1 MAEMSGRVLT
11 MIARVAV
18 LVLAGGLAG
27 CVVETVDEPD
37 GEVELGLVEG
47 GDEAEAD
54 VEADEDQGAP
64 HEGGELGLE
73 LPSAYSTPTK
83 GEDVTG
89 EPFPDPWDI
98 GDPDPSTN
106 PDPDSDDHK
115 TLF

>member
-1 MAEMSGRVLT
+1 MSGRGLT

-27 CVVETVDEPD
+27 CVVETVDEPE

-47 GDEAEAD
+47 GEAGVVD

-64 HEGGELGLE
+64 DEDGELGLE
-73 LPSAYSTPTK
+73 IPSAYGTPTK
-83 GEDVTG
+83 GEEVTG

-98 GDPDPSTN
+98 GDPDPSSN
-106 PDPDSDDHK
+106 PEPESDDHK
-115 TLF
+115 GLF

>member
-1 MAEMSGRVLT
+1 MNGRGLT

-27 CVVETVDEPD
+27 CVVDTVDEPD
-37 GEVELGLVEG
+37 GEAELGLVEG
-47 GDEAEAD
+47 GGEAGAID

-64 HEGGELGLE
+64 DEPGALGLE
-73 LPSAYSTPTK
+73 IPAAYSTPTR
-83 GEDVTG
+83 GEEVTG

-98 GDPDPSTN
+98 GDPDPSSN

-115 TLF
+115 SLSDY